1 METSREKRE
10 EEENF
15 ERAYRRIVVD
25 GMFKEKQK
33 EKNQL
38 EDMLEISE
46 IRDYNCLMKYEYIL
60 KLGFFS
66 SNVNVLHVYRLVKEE
81 YEKKFED
88 VAKCLGSTILI
99 SIVDTN
105 DINDTCEHMEE
116 YFLKNYE
123 KLKQYSYVIGNT
135 NYPLGFEKNRNGI
148 FRVYLFKIIPN
159 KTFLLNK
166 GNFLYFDNKD
176 IPTNYDS
183 IAIERG
189 LYYETKGLEKIDGIV
204 EEKKKKLYL
213 PNGNYNSCGEN
224 INYRSGISNSRNS
237 LHYSYM
243 YKVRNSEQI
252 LPFLLIEFEFK
263 CLRVDISIPI
273 CEYCCTAKAVY
284 YCYNDKAHLCD
295 ICDIKHHE
303 KNKILK
309 NHKRIH
315 ISESPF
321 QFGKCPYHPNE
332 LVENV
337 CMKCFCSLCP
347 NCLLIGNHGRGNFRN
362 HPITNI
368 KDAFILSNQ
377 KKSLSDIAIE
387 NRKIKIVHL
396 LKKKHKLLSEIYSN
410 FTSLQKRIDILYKYI
425 INELKYI
432 KKKKINFLM
441 ALKRSVL
448 SELLII
454 EWMEAFSFHTKLS
467 LNLSDFILYQ
477 KKHQLLTEFLNRKI
491 NVDNTLLKFIPQ
503 WVFQKIHIHSN
514 IFIYEDNFYKLNLSP
529 NKCILFHNSKSD
541 KTLHDNDNTLE
552 NNENKLKSM
561 YNFNSAFNGGYRHFS
576 MFDDDKCEVRQEDE
590 THVAFSRIEQK
601 GENLTP
607 GEPSI
612 DEEGKIGELCDVDML
627 DVKKMVHLKG
637 DCSSVYELTKD
648 KIMNCNL
655 LYRIFRNEH
664 GLDKHSEGM
673 ALKKSYMYREL
684 WKNLV
689 NYKYINVIH
698 ILKVRHSFNSLEL
711 VAAFLTI
718 SLHYDGL
725 EDFVKHIIKHEIY
738 TLLNK
743 NIDYHTKMK
752 VTQLMD
758 NITTLLCIQRFR
770 MSPLVDKYVQMCFLE
785 VEKNK
790 DSFLSD
796 VQHICEEEGAHL
808 YESYLAQRKN
818 RCSEEAYTCPPDAA
832 FSGVTPNKGVADGG
846 NANGGSSSGG
856 NANGDSSSGGN
867 ANGGSSSGG
876 NANGDSSSG
885 GNANGGSSSGGNAN
899 GDSSSGGN
907 ANGGSSSGGNANGDS
922 SSGGNANG
930 GSSSGGNA
938 NGDSSSGGNA
948 NGGSSSGG
956 NANGDSSSG
965 GNANGGSSSGGNAN
979 GDSSSGGNANG
990 GSSSGGNANGDSSS
1004 GGNANGGSS
1013 SGGNANGDS
1022 SSGGNAN
1029 GGSSSGGNANGSKSE
1044 PPVGEDGRRGEQKR
1058 ESNILEVNCTVQ
1070 EEDNTILDNV
1080 ANAVWRNQPVEKDDL
1095 WSSSS
1100 ANNRISDGEK
1110 EELAILKKLKEYI
1123 YIYVEKLIKD
1133 LVNTHHKDLNDNIR
1147 FLFYTIHDEI
1157 DGINRTVSMNG
1168 KKFSIHTLTLC
1179 LDLFLNSVLYPYI
1192 FYVHEEHVQAGV
1204 GGNSALRQKVTLL
1217 FGQTLREISIY
1228 VFQIYNMG
1236 MYDSNLKAFISNIKS
1251 NKMLAGRLFNWMV
1264 KNLEAP
1270 RYYAPV
1276 RWSYHEN
1283 VEKSYEKVIKEIL
1296 SINEYA
1302 MANCTNENVD
1312 YNILFS
1318 TTNFRDILSLCNS
1331 VTNDA

>member
-243 YKVRNSEQI
+243 YK
-252 LPFLLIEFEFK
+252 
-263 CLRVDISIPI
+263 
-273 CEYCCTAKAVY
+273 
-284 YCYNDKAHLCD
+284 
-295 ICDIKHHE
+295 
-303 KNKILK
+303 
-309 NHKRIH
+309 
-315 ISESPF
+315 
-321 QFGKCPYHPNE
+321 
-332 LVENV
+332 
-337 CMKCFCSLCP
+337 
-347 NCLLIGNHGRGNFRN
+347 
-362 HPITNI
+362 
-368 KDAFILSNQ
+368 
-377 KKSLSDIAIE
+377 
-387 NRKIKIVHL
+387 
-396 LKKKHKLLSEIYSN
+396 
-410 FTSLQKRIDILYKYI
+410 
-425 INELKYI
+425 
-432 KKKKINFLM
+432 
-441 ALKRSVL
+441 
-448 SELLII
+448 
-454 EWMEAFSFHTKLS
+454 
-467 LNLSDFILYQ
+467 

-856 NANGDSSSGGN
+856 NANG
-867 ANGGSSSGG
+867 GSSSGG

-885 GNANGGSSSGGNAN
+885 V
-899 GDSSSGGN
+899 
-907 ANGGSSSGGNANGDS
+907 
-922 SSGGNANG
+922 
-930 GSSSGGNA
+930 
-938 NGDSSSGGNA
+938 
-948 NGGSSSGG
+948 
-956 NANGDSSSG
+956 
-965 GNANGGSSSGGNAN
+965 
-979 GDSSSGGNANG
+979 
-990 GSSSGGNANGDSSS
+990 
-1004 GGNANGGSS
+1004 
-1013 SGGNANGDS
+1013 
-1022 SSGGNAN
+1022 NAN

-1179 LDLFLNSVLYPYI
+1179 LDLFLNSILYPYI

-1251 NKMLAGRLFNWMV
+1251 NKMLAGRVTNDNMFFLDVSHKLFNWMV

-1276 RWSYHEN
+1276 KWSYHEN

>member
-243 YKVRNSEQI
+243 YK
-252 LPFLLIEFEFK
+252 
-263 CLRVDISIPI
+263 
-273 CEYCCTAKAVY
+273 
-284 YCYNDKAHLCD
+284 
-295 ICDIKHHE
+295 
-303 KNKILK
+303 
-309 NHKRIH
+309 
-315 ISESPF
+315 
-321 QFGKCPYHPNE
+321 
-332 LVENV
+332 
-337 CMKCFCSLCP
+337 
-347 NCLLIGNHGRGNFRN
+347 
-362 HPITNI
+362 
-368 KDAFILSNQ
+368 
-377 KKSLSDIAIE
+377 
-387 NRKIKIVHL
+387 
-396 LKKKHKLLSEIYSN
+396 
-410 FTSLQKRIDILYKYI
+410 
-425 INELKYI
+425 
-432 KKKKINFLM
+432 
-441 ALKRSVL
+441 
-448 SELLII
+448 
-454 EWMEAFSFHTKLS
+454 
-467 LNLSDFILYQ
+467 

-796 VQHICEEEGAHL
+796 VQHICKEEGAHL

-832 FSGVTPNKGVADGG
+832 FSGVTPNKGVAD
-846 NANGGSSSGG
+846 
-856 NANGDSSSGGN
+856 
-867 ANGGSSSGG
+867 
-876 NANGDSSSG
+876 
-885 GNANGGSSSGGNAN
+885 
-899 GDSSSGGN
+899 
-907 ANGGSSSGGNANGDS
+907 
-922 SSGGNANG
+922 
-930 GSSSGGNA
+930 
-938 NGDSSSGGNA
+938 
-948 NGGSSSGG
+948 
-956 NANGDSSSG
+956 
-965 GNANGGSSSGGNAN
+965 
-979 GDSSSGGNANG
+979 
-990 GSSSGGNANGDSSS
+990 

-1251 NKMLAGRLFNWMV
+1251 NKMLAGRVTNDNMFFLDVSHKLFNWMV

-1276 RWSYHEN
+1276 KWSYHEN

>member
-1 METSREKRE
+1 MEISREKYE

-25 GMFKEKQK
+25 GVFKEKQK
-33 EKNQL
+33 DKKQL

-105 DINDTCEHMEE
+105 DINDSCEHIEE

-166 GNFLYFDNKD
+166 SNFLYFDKKD

-189 LYYETKGLEKIDGIV
+189 LYYETKGLEKIDGVV

-213 PNGNYNSCGEN
+213 PNSNYNSCGEN

-252 LPFLLIEFEFK
+252 LPYLLIEFEFK

-377 KKSLSDIAIE
+377 KKSQSDIAIE

-396 LKKKHKLLSEIYSN
+396 LQKKHKLLSEIYSN
-410 FTSLQKRIDILYKYI
+410 YTSLQKRIDILYKYI

-477 KKHQLLTEFLNRKI
+477 KKHQLLSEFLNRKI
-491 NVDNTLLKFIPQ
+491 NVENTLLKFIPQ
-503 WVFQKIHIHSN
+503 WIFQKIHIHSN

-529 NKCILFHNSKSD
+529 NKCILIDNSKRD

-576 MFDDDKCEVRQEDE
+576 MFDNDKCEVKQEDE

-607 GEPSI
+607 GEASI
-612 DEEGKIGELCDVDML
+612 DDEGKIGEQCDVDML

-655 LYRIFRNEH
+655 LYGIFRSEH
-664 GLDKHSEGM
+664 GLEKHSDGM

-698 ILKVRHSFNSLEL
+698 ILKVRHSFNTLEL
-711 VAAFLTI
+711 VAAFLNI
-718 SLHYDGL
+718 SHHYDGL

-758 NITTLLCIQRFR
+758 NVTTLLCIQRFR
-770 MSPLVDKYVQMCFLE
+770 MSHLVDKYVQMCFLE

-796 VQHICEEEGAHL
+796 VQRICEEEGAHL
-808 YESYLAQRKN
+808 YESYLSQRKN
-818 RCSEEAYTCPPDAA
+818 RGSEEAYICPTDTA
-832 FSGVTPNKGVADGG
+832 FSGVTPQKDVANGGNSNGGNSNGG
-846 NANGGSSSGG
+846 NANGGSSHGGSSHGG
-856 NANGDSSSGGN
+856 NSNGGNSNGGSANGGN
-867 ANGGSSSGG
+867 ANGGS
-876 NANGDSSSG
+876 ANG
-885 GNANGGSSSGGNAN
+885 GNANGGSANGGSANGGNAN
-899 GDSSSGGN
+899 SGN
-907 ANGGSSSGGNANGDS
+907 AN
-922 SSGGNANG
+922 
-930 GSSSGGNA
+930 
-938 NGDSSSGGNA
+938 
-948 NGGSSSGG
+948 
-956 NANGDSSSG
+956 
-965 GNANGGSSSGGNAN
+965 
-979 GDSSSGGNANG
+979 
-990 GSSSGGNANGDSSS
+990 
-1004 GGNANGGSS
+1004 
-1013 SGGNANGDS
+1013 
-1022 SSGGNAN
+1022 
-1029 GGSSSGGNANGSKSE
+1029 GGNANGSKSE

-1080 ANAVWRNQPVEKDDL
+1080 VNRVWRNQPVEGDDL
-1095 WSSSS
+1095 WSWSS

-1110 EELAILKKLKEYI
+1110 EELVILKKLKEYI
-1123 YIYVEKLIKD
+1123 YIYLEKLIND
-1133 LVNTHHKDLNDNIR
+1133 LVNTPHKDLNDNIR

-1251 NKMLAGRLFNWMV
+1251 NKTLAGRMTNDNMFFLDVSHKLFNWMV

-1270 RYYAPV
+1270 RYYAPAK
-1276 RWSYHEN
+1276 WSYHEN
-1283 VEKSYEKVIKEIL
+1283 VERSYEKVIKEIL